1 MAEPVLDLSE
11 IVDLYKED
19 ARRMILSMRA
29 ALERWTEVSDGG
41 PACLELRKYSHQLRG
56 SGRTYGFR
64 DVTRVAKAM
73 EHLTEGLQKHAL
85 PADERMR
92 RSILGP
98 DAPVFGVVR
107 VRA

>member
-1 MAEPVLDLSE
+1 MGEPALDLSE

-19 ARRMILSMRA
+19 ARRMVRAMRA
-29 ALERWTEVSDGG
+29 AMQRWDEVAAGG

-85 PADERMR
+85 PADDRMR
-92 RSILGP
+92 ESILAKIDRLGSI
-98 DAPVFGVVR
+98 FR
-107 VRA
+107 RKK